1 MKYFCETCTVPLCSD
16 CAMFGDT
23 HKEHKFKRL
32 GEVYET
38 HCEIIKKE
46 A

>member
-1 MKYFCETCTVPLCSD
+1 
-16 CAMFGDT
+16 MFGDT

-38 HCEIIKKE
+38 HCEVIKKE